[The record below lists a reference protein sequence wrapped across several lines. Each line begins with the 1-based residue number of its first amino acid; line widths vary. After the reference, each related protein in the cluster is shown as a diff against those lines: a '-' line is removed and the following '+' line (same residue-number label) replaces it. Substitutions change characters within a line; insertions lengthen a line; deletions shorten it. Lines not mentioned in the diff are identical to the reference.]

1 MDLLVIK
8 EHKSGNLLLFSGAPG
23 LNGANRAIRVWGA
36 KGASYN
42 AKGASYNAHDAPLT
56 CWECQFP
63 KNIIDAMGVSAYYTP
78 IASIIIF

>member
-42 AKGASYNAHDAPLT
+42 AHDAPLT

-78 IASIIIF
+78 IASIITF